1 MCIIYV
7 QLGEANK
14 KMKNIVIMFG
24 VIVSLFLN
32 DVYGHETTGG
42 QQEIAINEKLG
53 TRVPLDTPFYNEKG
67 ETVTLKEFVNKP
79 TVIAPVY
86 LSCNNTCPLLLMG
99 LADAIEKSKLRP
111 GKDYQVL
118 AVSFDEKD
126 TPEIASE
133 KKPGY
138 LKATNIPFPDDAWR
152 FLTGSAESIQ
162 KFTQAVGFQY
172 KKEDKGFSHPVTLIF
187 LSPDGKIV
195 RYLYGV
201 TFLPFEFE
209 LAITEA
215 AQGTPV
221 SIARRALMYCM
232 SYDAQGKRYVF
243 NTLKVVATLMVVTI
257 VSFFI
262 YLVVTSRKYR
272 REMK

>member
-1 MCIIYV
+1 MFLLLAVLLLLNNVYAHEASDAGLEIALNE
-7 QLGEANK
+7 QLGA
-14 KMKNIVIMFG
+14 
-24 VIVSLFLN
+24 
-32 DVYGHETTGG
+32 
-42 QQEIAINEKLG
+42 Q
-53 TRVPLDTPFYNEKG
+53 VPLDIPFYNEKG

-126 TPEIASE
+126 TPQTAAE

-138 LKATNIPFPDDAWR
+138 LKATNIPFPDNAWN
-152 FLTGSAESIQ
+152 FLTGNAESIQ
-162 KFTQAVGFQY
+162 KFTHAAGFQF
-172 KKEDKGFSHPVTLIF
+172 KKENVGFSHPVTLIF

-221 SIARRALMYCM
+221 SIARKALMYCM

-262 YLVVTSRKYR
+262 YLVVTGK
-272 REMK
+272 KTKV